1 MKFKFV
7 PILLGAIAIA
17 TTPAM
22 ARADQANPSNPQM
35 QLMRVDLT
43 PQQQARI
50 EQLKQ
55 QNESQLQNI
64 LTPEQWSQFEA
75 AINAKNWRGEVA
87 VLKNIS
93 PIQKAQIQSATSLYL
108 QQLNAVYTPQQQEQQ
123 QRNLQ
128 ARVAQLKAENKLP
141 RTFHLG
147 FWQPTARVN
156 PDQPLQ
162 LEVTNET
169 NLPLQYG
176 LTTDS
181 PEQILPGSSAVMNN
195 VSLPADVLIYPS
207 VSESG
212 LKYDVMAIDNTVF
225 VNVRQVASDA
235 PGDGSLLINRTG
247 AIYIY

>member
-1 MKFKFV
+1 MIFKFV
-7 PILLGAIAIA
+7 PILLGTLVIA
-17 TTPAM
+17 TTPVM
-22 ARADQANPSNPQM
+22 ARADQANSFNPQI
-35 QLMRVDLT
+35 QLMRVNLT
-43 PQQQARI
+43 PQQQAQI

-64 LTPEQWSQFEA
+64 LTPEQWSQFQA
-75 AINAKNWRGEVA
+75 ARNAKNWRGEVA
-87 VLKNIS
+87 VLKSVS
-93 PIQKAQIQSATSLYL
+93 PQQNAQIQSVSSLYL
-108 QQLNAVYTPQQQEQQ
+108 QQLNAVFTPQQREQQ
-123 QRNLQ
+123 ERNVQ
-128 ARVAQLKAENKLP
+128 ARIAQLKAENKLP

-181 PEQILPGSSAVMNN
+181 PEQILPGSSAVMNS

-207 VSESG
+207 VPESG
-212 LKYDVMAIDNTVF
+212 LKYDVTAIDNIVF
-225 VNVRQVASDA
+225 VKVRQVASDA
-235 PGDGSLLINRTG
+235 PGDGSLVINRTG

>member
-1 MKFKFV
+1 MKFKLV
-7 PILLGAIAIA
+7 PIWLGAIVIA

-22 ARADQANPSNPQM
+22 ARADQANSSNPQI
-35 QLMRVDLT
+35 QLMRVNLT

-50 EQLKQ
+50 ELLKQ
-55 QNESQLQNI
+55 QLQTQLKSI

-75 AINAKNWRGEVA
+75 ARSAKNWRGEAA
-87 VLKNIS
+87 VLKNVS
-93 PIQKAQIQSATSLYL
+93 PEQDAQIQSASRLYL
-108 QQLNAVYTPQQQEQQ
+108 QQLNAIYTPQQREQQ
-123 QRNLQ
+123 ERNVQ
-128 ARVAQLKAENKLP
+128 ARVAQLKAKNKLP

-162 LEVTNET
+162 LEVINET

-181 PEQILPGSSAVMNN
+181 PEQIFPGSSAVMNS

-207 VSESG
+207 VPELN
-212 LKYDVMAIDNTVF
+212 LKYDVTAIDNIVL
-225 VNVRQVASDA
+225 VKVRQVASDA
-235 PGDGSLLINRTG
+235 PGDGSLVINRTG